1 MKLAEFYKI
10 GTPVISFEL
19 FPPRT
24 ARSLSEL
31 EERLPGLISL
41 NPSFMTVTYGALGS
55 TRDRTLEIASLL
67 KNVYGMETA
76 HHLTCVGATK
86 ADITEILTKMQRHNI
101 ENVVALRGDPPQ
113 ENGIFIPEENGLSH
127 GNQLV
132 KHIREFADFGIA
144 VAGYPEKHIEANDY
158 KTDLQYLKSKVDC
171 GAEVIITQLFYDNHH
186 FYRFVED
193 CRAVG
198 ITQPI
203 VAGLMPILNF
213 QQIKRIT
220 RMCGATIPPKLLK
233 SLEDA
238 GQDDEAVLKIGIIH
252 TSNQALDLLNQ
263 GVDGIHFYVLNR
275 RFHIAEIMDRIKGSL

>member
-1 MKLAEFYKI
+1 MKLPEFYKI
-10 GTPVISFEL
+10 GPPVISFEL

-67 KNVYGMETA
+67 KNAYGMETA

-86 ADITEILTKMQRHNI
+86 ADITETLTEMQRHNI
-101 ENVVALRGDPPQ
+101 ENIVALRGDPPE
-113 ENGIFIPEENGLSH
+113 ENGIFVPKENGLSH

-132 KHIREFADFGIA
+132 QHIREFADFGIA

-158 KTDLQYLKSKVDC
+158 TTDLKYLKSKVDS
-171 GAEVIITQLFYDNHH
+171 GAEVIITQLFYDNQH
-186 FYRFVED
+186 FYRFVEE
-193 CRAVG
+193 CRAIG

-220 RMCGATIPPKLLK
+220 RMCGATIPSKLLK
-233 SLEDA
+233 DLEAA
-238 GQDDEAVLKIGIIH
+238 GQDDEAVHRIGIIH

-275 RFHIAEIMDRIKGSL
+275 HFHIAEIMERIKEAL